1 MEDLV
6 AFTEEWELGRRYLKN
21 QRERYGERL
30 RFDMRIL
37 GRPLDER
44 IPPLTL
50 QPLLENAIQ
59 HGLGPRSGAGRIL
72 VRVRFH
78 RTAAGDSRWWMVVR
92 DDGVGPAPL
101 RSRVQPEAS
110 GNRGPAIA
118 DSSALYMGETLSNI
132 RVRLEHL
139 LDGGGLW
146 IRPASAGGTVAVLTG
161 GPPRETPVSNFGESL
176 S

>member
-6 AFTEEWELGRRYLKN
+6 AFKEEWEFGLRYLKS
-21 QRERYGERL
+21 QRERYGDRL

-37 GRPLDER
+37 GQPREDR

-59 HGLGPRSGAGRIL
+59 HGLGPRLGAGRIL

-78 RTAAGDSRWWMVVR
+78 RDAAGESRWWMVVR
-92 DDGVGPAPL
+92 DDGVGPTPV
-101 RSRVQPEAS
+101 RSAVQPEAS
-110 GNRGPAIA
+110 GKRGHVIA
-118 DSSALYMGETLSNI
+118 NSSALYIGETLSNI

-139 LDGGGLW
+139 LEGGGLW

-161 GPPRETPVSNFGESL
+161 GPPRETPVSSFGESL